1 MRLLNTFFKKGSEK
15 GYGRT
20 TFIVSLFFAMFSTV
34 FMVWTEKEQRKRR
47 QAGVREYI
55 RKFQQ

>member
-1 MRLLNTFFKKGSEK
+1 MRLLNTFFKKESEK

-34 FMVWTEKEQRKRR
+34 FMVWSEEEQRKRR
-47 QAGVREYI
+47 QAAVKEYV